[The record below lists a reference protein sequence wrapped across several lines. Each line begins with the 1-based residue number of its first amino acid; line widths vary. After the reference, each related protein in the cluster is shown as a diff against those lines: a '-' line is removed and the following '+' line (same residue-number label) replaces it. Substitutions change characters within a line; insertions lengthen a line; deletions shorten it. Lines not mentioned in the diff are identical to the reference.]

1 MSVNYSEIA
10 RKTLVEQLGDTGED
24 IFSRVIARKP
34 LSEKSSVGEVT
45 DFIKTVEHIIIAV
58 SGQEKA
64 NEIVLILRSMI
75 QETAK
80 QTVQKEKVE
89 NQNTELE
96 DFLRKHVLPT
106 EPDIIDFAKYLTM
119 KYGGNAKKVEVEI
132 TAKARD
138 HLKKTISKKRIN
150 EEIIG
155 FLGKFTN
162 PEKKDIDDFITFLKM
177 SKIDA
182 PEEEIREKI
191 EKTRLVMKFHESQ
204 GSIDKSGEFD
214 QLISNIKSCSD
225 KASIVNLLQ
234 KQGLGYIIK
243 DENGV
248 SDKYLFDF
256 IELLSPGEIE
266 KK

>member
-24 IFSRVIARKP
+24 IFSRVIVKKP
-34 LSEKSSVGEVT
+34 LSEKSSVGDVS

-96 DFLRKHVLPT
+96 DFLKKYVLPT
-106 EPDIIDFAKYLTM
+106 EPDIIDYAKYLTM

-132 TAKARD
+132 TAKVRD
-138 HLKKTISKKRIN
+138 HLKNSISKKRIN
-150 EEIIG
+150 EEITT
-155 FLGKFTN
+155 FLVKFPN
-162 PEKKDIDDFITFLKM
+162 PEKKDIDDFISFAKM
-177 SKIDA
+177 SNINY
-182 PEEEIREKI
+182 PENEIREKI
-191 EKTRLVMKFHESQ
+191 EKKRLVMKFHESQ
-204 GSIDKSGEFD
+204 ASIEKPGELDKFIGY
-214 QLISNIKSCSD
+214 IKSSSD

-234 KQGLGYIIK
+234 KQGLGYLIQ
-243 DENGV
+243 DEKGI
-248 SDKYLFDF
+248 SDKYLLEF
-256 IELLSPGEIE
+256 IELVEPGESE
-266 KK
+266 KI

>member
-24 IFSRVIARKP
+24 IFSRVIAKKP
-34 LSEKSSVGEVT
+34 LGEKSSVGEVS

-96 DFLRKHVLPT
+96 DFLKKHVLPI
-106 EPDIIDFAKYLTM
+106 ESDIIDFAKYLTM
-119 KYGGNAKKVEVEI
+119 KYGGNAKKVEAEI

-138 HLKKTISKKRIN
+138 HLKNSITRKLVN
-150 EEIIG
+150 EEIMI

-177 SKIDA
+177 SKIET

-191 EKTRLVMKFHESQ
+191 EKKRLVMKFHESQ
-204 GSIDKSGEFD
+204 GSTEKSGELD
-214 QLISNIKSCSD
+214 QIISNMKSCSD
-225 KASIVNLLQ
+225 KASIVNMLN

-256 IELLSPGEIE
+256 IELLAPGESE
-266 KK
+266 K